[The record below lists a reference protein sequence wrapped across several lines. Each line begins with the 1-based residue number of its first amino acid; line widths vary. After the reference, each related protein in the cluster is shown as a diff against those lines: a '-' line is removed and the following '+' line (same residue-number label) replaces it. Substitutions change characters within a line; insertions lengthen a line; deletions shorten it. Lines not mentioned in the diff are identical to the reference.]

1 MANSYTKFN
10 EVAVSDLVNYLR
22 LSETTQADL
31 TLLGTIL
38 EAGKDY
44 ILTYT
49 GQPSEKADEFPEFTI
64 ALYVICEDMYDKRTY
79 TVDKDISNKITDSI
93 LGSRSINL
101 L

>member
-44 ILTYT
+44 IL
-49 GQPSEKADEFPEFTI
+49 FT
-64 ALYVICEDMYDKRTY
+64 CMW
-79 TVDKDISNKITDSI
+79 
-93 LGSRSINL
+93 
-101 L
+101 

>member
-49 GQPSEKADEFPEFTI
+49 GQTAEKADEFPEFTI

-79 TVDKDISNKITDSI
+79 VVDSNISNKITDSI